1 MKNDPTVQRLEERL
15 AALEKATAKET
26 EWIKASFAEFKVVLN
41 LRLEGMNGLRE
52 LMRERDRTN
61 EARMSKLTE
70 QMFTK
75 DLHSAYQDKTQVQIS
90 NLQISSAVI
99 DGKASQS
106 STNRATVVAVGAL
119 IVAALSLLHQY
130 LGK

>member
-1 MKNDPTVQRLEERL
+1 MKNDPTVQCLEERL

-75 DLHSAYQDKTQVQIS
+75 DLHAAYQDKTQVQIS